1 MMIMM
6 MMKLC
11 NCRKFSSGSTG
22 WEQDKKRQC
31 GRTLSPALLH
41 MGRFFFYNNYYDHD
55 DYYDDRDDIHCDL
68 NPKTL
73 KRKKNEDDPDQLF
86 LF

>member
-1 MMIMM
+1 MQF
-6 MMKLC
+6 LQVQQWL
-11 NCRKFSSGSTG
+11 G
-22 WEQDKKRQC
+22 WEGVGQKAPVWSYAVSCIAPHGKV
-31 GRTLSPALLH
+31 
-41 MGRFFFYNNYYDHD
+41 FFYNNYYDHD